1 MANTV
6 MKEVK
11 TNNDVHLPSPIAKEQ
26 SVSFATDKVDFKND
40 TRDDKNLFQR
50 TEIVVYGSVK
60 NNKGNLSNLNINL
73 ENFSDQRSYKS
84 MGLHNLV
91 ICLRPITENRTY
103 RNYREQ
109 INFNEIKLNKLC
121 DTCWFLLKTTDT
133 DKEVPTWGVH
143 NSLICDHSTIT
154 VTKHCV
160 LPLLH
165 ESRVDWPNLYSAF
178 KIC

>member
-1 MANTV
+1 MIQ
-6 MKEVK
+6 EVE
-11 TNNDVHLPSPIAKEQ
+11 TNNRLYLPLPIVKEQ
-26 SVSFATDKVDFKND
+26 PVYFAIDNVDFKNN
-40 TRDDKNLFQR
+40 TRNGKN
-50 TEIVVYGSVK
+50 EVYGTGIIVYQSAK
-60 NNKGNLSNLNINL
+60 NSKGNLSNLNIKL
-73 ENFSDQRSYKS
+73 KNFSDQRSYKS

-91 ICLRPITENRTY
+91 ICLRPITENRTH
-103 RNYREQ
+103 RNYKEQ

-165 ESRVDWPNLYSAF
+165 ESRIDWPNLYSAF